1 MFRVPT
7 GEEPWPAKGSS
18 EPQHDGHGQ
27 HPAPGQGRGLWQT
40 LLNTVG
46 RAREGRVEELRPL
59 CLALRVC
66 VAGEEQGP
74 ALGQRWQGR
83 ALAGGPGAGQLWP

>member
-1 MFRVPT
+1 MR
-7 GEEPWPAKGSS
+7 S
-18 EPQHDGHGQ
+18 
-27 HPAPGQGRGLWQT
+27 PGQPKAPQSASTMAMDNTRPQGRAEGLRQT

-46 RAREGRVEELRPL
+46 RAREGGVEELRPL

-66 VAGEEQGP
+66 VAGEEQGA